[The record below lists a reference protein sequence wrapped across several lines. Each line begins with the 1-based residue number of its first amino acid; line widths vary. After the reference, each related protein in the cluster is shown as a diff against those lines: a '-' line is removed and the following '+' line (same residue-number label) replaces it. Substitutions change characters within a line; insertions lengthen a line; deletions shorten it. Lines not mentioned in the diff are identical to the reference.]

1 MTPFF
6 GKTSYK
12 TTAIN
17 FLLNSVYG
25 KVLPISNKTLLNLIP
40 FNTGMESALFY
51 TRCNCLNVDDKGKLM
66 INTNISNINQSVLQA
81 SSSQSVKNPPY
92 SSSSARPNES
102 PSSIVTI
109 SPQAKLANI
118 GSKYDVTNISPNE
131 VKSMATELYENN
143 LISEKDSLLM
153 YVPLSIDENPDQ
165 KSNYLDAMKKDLK
178 TAIETGYI
186 PQKDGISEKR
196 INILE
201 QLESL
206 FSG

>member
-25 KVLPISNKTLLNLIP
+25 KVFPISNKTLLNLIP
-40 FNTGMESALFY
+40 FNTGMENALFY
-51 TRCNCLNVDDKGKLM
+51 TRCNCLNIDDKGKLM

-81 SSSQSVKNPPY
+81 SSSQSVKNTPY

-109 SPQAKLANI
+109 VSAAPNPQ
-118 GSKYDVTNISPNE
+118 
-131 VKSMATELYENN
+131 
-143 LISEKDSLLM
+143 
-153 YVPLSIDENPDQ
+153 
-165 KSNYLDAMKKDLK
+165 
-178 TAIETGYI
+178 
-186 PQKDGISEKR
+186 
-196 INILE
+196 
-201 QLESL
+201 L
-206 FSG
+206 FAAE